1 MDALTRKQCMGW
13 DWEEGKSLAERILNS
28 RQMTSKSKDWFPRSL
43 VQFVSLLLFS
53 FLSVFVCFFFTIGS
67 SSSSSSFLRF
77 CQLCS
82 ELIPI

>member
-53 FLSVFVCFFFTIGS
+53 FLSVFVCFFFTIG
-67 SSSSSSFLRF
+67 LHRRRRRRRF
-77 CQLCS
+77 CVS
-82 ELIPI
+82 VNFAVN